1 MSKRVLVS
9 ILFLALVLPALAS
22 ISPATAQDEVT
33 LRWRTRPDNQA
44 EADVYQSIND
54 EIDAAWDGVSLQYE
68 PGGSETSSYQDV
80 LITELTAG
88 TAPDLF
94 WIPGTDVA
102 RFAKLGLI
110 LNLADYAAADPTY
123 NESDFYPQIMQHVT
137 HSLDGNPALWGL
149 PRDASAFAI
158 FYNKDL
164 FDEAGIDYPVDQATW
179 DWDAFYATAK
189 SISDLGGEIKGFGMN
204 AWWANYGYFINA
216 AGSYFFNKDLTG
228 CGLNNEGT
236 VTGLDFAAKLYA
248 EGLAV
253 PWGEDSEPPFLAGNV
268 GMFINGRWAT
278 PGTVAN
284 AKFNWDVA
292 ELPAGP
298 AGQSNW
304 LFWGAYVIN
313 ANTAHPQEAWDLLM
327 KLTSA
332 DVQGQVAA
340 LGANIPSRAYSDQ
353 GAVDAF
359 LATFDGKIN
368 NQAFINGL
376 SYGVAEAP
384 LWDGDWASIDVAIYN
399 GVTKVLNGEETAQA
413 FADTICQE
421 VDLSFGK

>member
-1 MSKRVLVS
+1 MFKRLLVGV
-9 ILFLALVLPALAS
+9 LFLALVIPAFAAL
-22 ISPATAQDEVT
+22 SPTSAQGEIT

-44 EADVYQSIND
+44 EADVYQAASD
-54 EIDAAWDGVSLQYE
+54 EIDAAWEGVTLKYE
-68 PGGSETSSYQDV
+68 PGGSETASYQDV

-110 LNLADYAAADPTY
+110 LNLADLAAADPTF
-123 NESDFYPQIMQHVT
+123 NPDDFYPQIMQHVT
-137 HSLDGNPALWGL
+137 YSLDGKPALWGL
-149 PRDASAFAI
+149 PRDVSAFVI
-158 FYNKDL
+158 FFNKDL
-164 FDEAGIDYPVDQATW
+164 FDEAGVPYPTETDPW
-179 DWDAFYATAK
+179 DWDAFYNAAK
-189 SISDLGGEIKGFGMN
+189 AISDLGEEIKGFGMN

-216 AGSYFFNKDLTG
+216 AGSSFFTEDFSA
-228 CGLNNEGT
+228 CGLNNPGT
-236 VTGLDFAAKLYA
+236 VEALTFARKLYS
-248 EGLAV
+248 EGIAV

-268 GMFINGRWAT
+268 GMFFNGRWAT
-278 PGTVAN
+278 PGVMTN

-292 ELPAGP
+292 ELPVGP
-298 AGQSNW
+298 AGPSNW

-313 ANTAHPQEAWDLLM
+313 AKTQHPKEAWELLM
-327 KLTSA
+327 KLTSP
-332 DVQGQVAA
+332 DIQGKVAA

-353 GAVDAF
+353 GAIDAF

-368 NQAFINGL
+368 NQAWLNGL

-384 LWDGDWASIDVAIYN
+384 LWKGDWPKIDVAYFN
-399 GVTKVLNGEETAQA
+399 GVTKVLNGEMTPQE

-421 VDLSFGK
+421 ADLYFE